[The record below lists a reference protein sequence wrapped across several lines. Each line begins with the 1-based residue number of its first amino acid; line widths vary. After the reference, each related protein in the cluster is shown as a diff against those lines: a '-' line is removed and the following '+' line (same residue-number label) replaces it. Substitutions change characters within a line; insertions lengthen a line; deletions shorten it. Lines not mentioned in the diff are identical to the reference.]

1 MILGNVIE
9 SAFGPLI
16 SFFQAILLAVHS
28 VVGGSWGWSI
38 IGLTLL
44 VRGVTAPLTIR
55 QFKAMAQMRAHA
67 PELDKIKKRY
77 PDDKRRQQEET
88 MKYFKEVGYNPLAPC
103 LPLALQ
109 IPVFISLVY
118 MLRTDLKK
126 HICGAALKYH
136 GIVTSAAIAKAKCN
150 SLTTPIKEHG
160 QTVLVAQHHIAS
172 FLFVN
177 DITAKASGIVLVVLM
192 VLYVGTMVFT
202 SAMMS
207 VGQSRQQRLMAIGLP
222 VVFVIFVIQFPAGLL
237 VYWIATNLTTIPQQ
251 YFNIRRY
258 GRPSAAVVPAA
269 AANGRGSAGVAKEA
283 SKKPSPPPPSSR
295 PRKKRSGRRR

>member
-16 SFFQAILLAVHS
+16 SFFQAILVAVHS

-126 HICGAALKYH
+126 HICGAALKAH
-136 GIVTSAAIAKAKCN
+136 GILTSTAIAKADCN
-150 SLTTPIKEHG
+150 KIS
-160 QTVLVAQHHIAS
+160 ANHHIAS
-172 FLFVN
+172 FLFVS
-177 DITAKASGIVLVVLM
+177 DITAKASGVVLVVLM

-222 VVFVIFVIQFPAGLL
+222 VVFVVFVIQFPAGLL

-258 GRPSAAVVPAA
+258 GRPSAAVTPAVA
-269 AANGRGSAGVAKEA
+269 TNGRGSAGAAKEA
-283 SKKPSPPPPSSR
+283 IRKPSTPPPSAR